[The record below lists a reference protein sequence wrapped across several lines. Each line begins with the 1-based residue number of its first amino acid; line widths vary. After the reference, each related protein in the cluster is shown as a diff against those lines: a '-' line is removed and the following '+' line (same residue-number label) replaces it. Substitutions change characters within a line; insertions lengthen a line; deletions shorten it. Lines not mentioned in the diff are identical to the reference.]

1 MYTYTCT
8 QLKNTIAVLA
18 PRLSY
23 RLGTSTGS
31 FSTDAK
37 GFCCSLVQST
47 KTSQY
52 AFHETMSTTVTNW
65 DVDRMQIICK
75 QIHEMLVDMSLDT
88 ANYVKP
94 ESISGAFDARLVNQE
109 ETVRVKWSWMVRT
122 GKLQTPAG
130 TTMANPN
137 ITVMIML
144 DDHQAEAS
152 GHQLREESSPAGFA
166 LSARPKPEQRAPDQ
180 EAQLPTRVPPNDE
193 YASAMIE
200 IPTRIRVSG
209 YSGTCDAVPSFADM
223 GSRPFTKCHC
233 YWYKPG
239 GHCADWVKNG
249 WICPGLAKH
258 SREGGQ
264 CYCPYNPFPFKYEH
278 CRQAWEDRG
287 WKCPWTPGNPIPR
300 QTTNYV
306 MNIEL
311 PYYRDTCF
319 YPNCGSWD
327 VFWSTRSPSLRCPG
341 TALYGKCN
349 KCGRTQ
355 GR

>member
-1 MYTYTCT
+1 MVHTHMYTYTCT

-65 DVDRMQIICK
+65 DVDRMQNICK
-75 QIHEMLVDMSLDT
+75 QIHGMSLDT
-88 ANYVKP
+88 ANYVK
-94 ESISGAFDARLVNQE
+94 SFSGAFDARLVNQE
-109 ETVRVKWSWMVRT
+109 ETVRVKWSWMVGT
-122 GKLQTPAG
+122 GELQTPAG
-130 TTMANPN
+130 KTMAKPHT
-137 ITVMIML
+137 TVMILL

-180 EAQLPTRVPPNDE
+180 EAQLPTPVPPPNDE

-209 YSGTCDAVPSFADM
+209 YSGIREAVPSLADM
-223 GSRPFTKCHC
+223 ESRSFTCRC
-233 YWYKPG
+233 YWHAG
-239 GHCADWVKNG
+239 GHCADWVENG
-249 WICPGLAKH
+249 WICPSLAKH
-258 SREGGQ
+258 SEEGGQ
-264 CYCPYNPFPFKYEH
+264 CYCNPYNPFPFKNKH
-278 CRQAWEDRG
+278 CRQAWVDRG
-287 WKCPWTPGNPIPR
+287 WMCPWTPGNPIPGS
-300 QTTNYV
+300 TTNNA
-306 MNIEL
+306 MEIEL
-311 PYYRDTCF
+311 PWMRDTC
-319 YPNCGSWD
+319 YNCGSWN
-327 VFWSTRSPSLRCPG
+327 VLWSTAAR
-341 TALYGKCN
+341 TAHCIGRGLYGHCN
-349 KCGRTQ
+349 NCGMTQ
-355 GR
+355 P